1 MAHQSELIAKDI
13 GAYLESHEHKSLLRF
28 ITCGSVDDGKST
40 LIGRLLYEAKMVFED
55 QLSALERDSKRVGT
69 RGAELDFALLVDG
82 LAAEREQGITI
93 DVAYRFFSTERRKF
107 IVADTPGHE
116 QYTRNM
122 VTGASTADLAVIL
135 IDARKGVLTQTR
147 RHSFLV
153 RLLGISRV
161 VLAVNKMDLVGY
173 SRATFDTIVADYSAF
188 AARIGLHDI
197 TAIPLSA
204 VYGDNII
211 ERGAHMPWFQGPT
224 LMQHLEEVPVADAS
238 TGKAFRLPVQW
249 VNRPHADFRGFAG
262 QIASGSVQQG
272 DRIRVLPS
280 GRESQIAR
288 IVSADGDLPRA
299 LAGQS
304 VTVTLTSEV
313 DVSRG
318 DVIAAAAN
326 TPQVA
331 SQFEATIVWMH
342 EEPLLQ
348 GRAYLMKSGAR
359 TVTATIAPVKH
370 KINVNTLDELP
381 AERLELNDIGVC
393 ELELDRPIP
402 FEPYAD
408 NRTLGGFILIDRL
421 SNATVGAGLINF
433 ALRRSQNVHWQA
445 LDVDKQVR
453 ARQKGQRA
461 CVLWLTG
468 LSGAGKSTIANLVE
482 KRLTAQGRH
491 TYLLDGDNVRH
502 GLNKDLGFT
511 AQDRVENIRRV
522 AEVSRL
528 MVDAGLIVLVSFIS
542 PFRSERRMARELF
555 APGEFLEVFIDTP
568 LAEAERRDVKGLY
581 KKARRGELKNF
592 TGIDSPYEAPEAAE
606 IRIDTTSVDAEQAA
620 EQIIGHL
627 ESLKLTAPP

>member
-1 MAHQSELIAKDI
+1 
-13 GAYLESHEHKSLLRF
+13 
-28 ITCGSVDDGKST
+28 
-40 LIGRLLYEAKMVFED
+40 
-55 QLSALERDSKRVGT
+55 
-69 RGAELDFALLVDG
+69 
-82 LAAEREQGITI
+82 
-93 DVAYRFFSTERRKF
+93 
-107 IVADTPGHE
+107 
-116 QYTRNM
+116 
-122 VTGASTADLAVIL
+122 
-135 IDARKGVLTQTR
+135 
-147 RHSFLV
+147 
-153 RLLGISRV
+153 
-161 VLAVNKMDLVGY
+161 
-173 SRATFDTIVADYSAF
+173 
-188 AARIGLHDI
+188 
-197 TAIPLSA
+197 
-204 VYGDNII
+204 
-211 ERGAHMPWFQGPT
+211 
-224 LMQHLEEVPVADAS
+224 
-238 TGKAFRLPVQW
+238 
-249 VNRPHADFRGFAG
+249 
-262 QIASGSVQQG
+262 
-272 DRIRVLPS
+272 
-280 GRESQIAR
+280 
-288 IVSADGDLPRA
+288 
-299 LAGQS
+299 
-304 VTVTLTSEV
+304 V

-318 DVIAAAAN
+318 DVITAAVNA
-326 TPQVA
+326 PQVA
-331 SQFEATIVWMH
+331 DQFEATIVWMH

-402 FEPYAD
+402 FEPYAE

-542 PFRSERRMARELF
+542 PFRSERRMARALF